1 MRFLSR
7 CGERLERV
15 SVEVDRRSLAEANFQ
30 RRELTASGLAADGR
44 LRLDPVP
51 PIRREPASEESS
63 EVTSEQGPS
72 GWDDQRLRGIPVI
85 APRSSSARRDTL
97 PHVAGIERADRSLAL
112 QRADGW
118 FTSEREQELRTAA
131 AAAPKRPH
139 ATKLLRQ
146 RCEDVFLA
154 LSENAEVGERLLAL
168 SYVVWPG
175 EQDPHRELLRGGA
188 DPSLAC
194 EKDVRHFLI
203 ERCEPG
209 ESTPAHDVER
219 AFEKWCIERPRA
231 DALEARLQDPRPA
244 GLPRAARLAIGR
256 RARLPVRRPR
266 AARLNSEVRTGVRTR
281 RAFPAHPAH
290 MTHDHAVL
298 V

>member
-1 MRFLSR
+1 MRSGSKVVMRFLSR

-30 RRELTASGLAADGR
+30 RRELTASGLAADGP

-209 ESTPAHDVER
+209 ESTPAHDVEC
-219 AFEKWCIERPRA
+219 AFEKWCIEH
-231 DALEARLQDPRPA
+231 ALVPMRWKHASRILGQLGYP
-244 GLPRAARLAIGR
+244 GR
-256 RARLPVRRPR
+256 RVWQSGAGHVYQYDGLALR
-266 AARLNSEVRTGVRTR
+266 G
-281 RAFPAHPAH
+281 
-290 MTHDHAVL
+290 
-298 V
+298 